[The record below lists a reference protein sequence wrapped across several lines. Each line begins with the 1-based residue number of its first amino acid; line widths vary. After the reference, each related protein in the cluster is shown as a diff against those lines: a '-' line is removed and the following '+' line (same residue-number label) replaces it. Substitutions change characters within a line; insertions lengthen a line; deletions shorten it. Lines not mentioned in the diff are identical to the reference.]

1 MLSTIYESW
10 IFDLDKKFFNNI
22 RKLLLFVDNCPA
34 HPKTLLHELKA
45 IRVVFLPPNMTSKLQ
60 PMDQGI
66 IKNIKHHHQRSIMQR
81 NLQRMDSGLE
91 IDNINLLESI
101 ESLQKSWEAVTQST
115 IANCFHR
122 AGFTKGVNKLFILFI
137 CFYDF

>member
-1 MLSTIYESW
+1 
-10 IFDLDKKFFNNI
+10 LDKKFFNNKI
-22 RKLLLFVDNCPA
+22 KVLFFVDNCSA

-45 IRVVFLPPNMTSKLQ
+45 IQVVFLPPNMTSKLQ

-66 IKNIKHHHQRSIMQR
+66 IKNIKHHYRRSKMQR
-81 NLQRMDSGLE
+81 NLRRIDSGLE

-101 ESLQKSWEAVTQST
+101 ELLHKSWGAVTQFT

-122 AGFTKGVNKLFILFI
+122 AGFTKDINKLFI
-137 CFYDF
+137 